1 MYRYISDTGDISLKQ
16 EIVLEKGIQVDA
28 RILREQINGY
38 GKKYE
43 KNNMKEEEDKE
54 DSDTEHKNE
63 DLNEEDKEKME
74 MVKRLCEKIEVYME
88 ELMIFLK
95 RQTCVEKKKGEG
107 AWQTKRRERK
117 AWQMKRRV
125 QNWRIFF

>member
-1 MYRYISDTGDISLKQ
+1 MVCLRCIVIFLIL

-28 RILREQINGY
+28 GILREQINGY

-43 KNNMKEEEDKE
+43 KNNMKEA
-54 DSDTEHKNE
+54 DSDTENKKE

-74 MVKRLCEKIEVYME
+74 MDKQSCEYIDMYME

-95 RQTCVEKKKGEG
+95 RRTCVEKKKGEG
-107 AWQTKRRERK
+107 GIADK
-117 AWQMKRRV
+117 
-125 QNWRIFF
+125 

>member
-1 MYRYISDTGDISLKQ
+1 MYRYISDTGDISLIQ

-28 RILREQINGY
+28 GILREQINGY

>member
-1 MYRYISDTGDISLKQ
+1 MYRYISDTGDISLIQ

-117 AWQMKRRV
+117 VWQMKRRV

>member
-1 MYRYISDTGDISLKQ
+1 
-16 EIVLEKGIQVDA
+16 
-28 RILREQINGY
+28 
-38 GKKYE
+38 
-43 KNNMKEEEDKE
+43 MKEEEDKE

-63 DLNEEDKEKME
+63 DLNEENKEKME
-74 MVKRLCEKIEVYME
+74 MDKRLCENIEVYME

-107 AWQTKRRERK
+107 LWQTKRRERK

>member
-1 MYRYISDTGDISLKQ
+1 MYRYISDTGDISLIQ

-43 KNNMKEEEDKE
+43 KNNMKEEGDKE

>member
-1 MYRYISDTGDISLKQ
+1 MYRYISDTGDISLIQ